1 MPAFS
6 RYTLIALLAIAAF
19 FSVSSAQQTRESKK
33 VLLLAG
39 KPSHAPGQH
48 EHRAGCLLLAQS
60 LEDSGL
66 AIETEVLNVWPESN
80 DAFDGV
86 DAIVI
91 YADAAGKY
99 SKEQYDFLDSQVK
112 AGTGILFIHY
122 GVHPTKE
129 NGETYFEP
137 WIGGYFETGYSVNP
151 HWSADLTP
159 KAGQINSM
167 PAMLR
172 PRDPANYYQKAHY
185 KWIEE
190 MANEK

>member
-1 MPAFS
+1 MPALS
-6 RYTLIALLAIAAF
+6 RCTLITLLAIAAF
-19 FSVSSAQQTRESKK
+19 SGVSCAQQTRESKK
-33 VLLLAG
+33 VLFLAG

-48 EHRAGCLLLAQS
+48 EHRADCLLLAQS
-60 LEDSGL
+60 LVDSDL
-66 AIETEVLNVWPESN
+66 AIETEVVNVWPESN

-137 WIGGYFETGYSVNP
+137 WIGGYFENP
-151 HWSADLTP
+151 HWSADLAP

-172 PRDPANYYQKAHY
+172 PRDPANYDQKAHY